1 MNSKK
6 RKVSKVVDRFRLLK
20 SSNRK
25 GVAVLIDPDDID
37 QKGLIEC
44 LNSCLKNKVDF
55 FFVEGSLVTSNNL
68 HDVVTLAKSYTDIPC
83 VLFPGNAIQIDASAD
98 AILFLSLI
106 SGRNPELLIGQHV
119 VTAPVVKR
127 SKLEVI
133 PTGYM
138 LVNSGK
144 PTSASYISNSQPLPN
159 DKPSLA
165 ASTAL
170 AGEMLGMKS
179 IYLDA
184 GSGAEEPVSHKVIK
198 AVKNVV
204 DVPLIVGGG
213 LNTAAKARKA
223 LEAGADVIVIGNGV
237 QKNLDTIAEVVHV
250 IESFNAALNVN

>member
-1 MNSKK
+1 VN
-6 RKVSKVVDRFRLLK
+6 KVVDQFNTLK
-20 SSNRK
+20 GRSQK
-25 GVAVLIDPDDID
+25 GLAVLIDPDDVD
-37 QKGLIEC
+37 QEGLIES
-44 LNSCLKNKVDF
+44 LNLCLKHHVNF
-55 FFVEGSLVTSNNL
+55 IFVGGSLVTTDNL

-119 VTAPVVKR
+119 VAAPVVKR

-170 AGEMLGMKS
+170 AGEMLGMQS

-184 GSGAEEPVSHKVIK
+184 GSGAEFPVSQKVIK
-198 AVKNVV
+198 GVKNVIN
-204 DVPLIVGGG
+204 VPLIVGGG
-213 LNTAAKARKA
+213 INNALKARKA
-223 LEAGADVIVIGNGV
+223 LDAGADILVIGNGV
-237 QKNLDTIAEVVHV
+237 QKNLNVIAEVSNV
-250 IESFNAALNVN
+250 IETYNALNVN

>member
-1 MNSKK
+1 MNRIIDQFNSLIKDSKK
-6 RKVSKVVDRFRLLK
+6 GL
-20 SSNRK
+20 
-25 GVAVLIDPDDID
+25 AVLIDPDDID
-37 QKGLIEC
+37 QEGLIEN
-44 LNSCLKNKVDF
+44 LNLCLKHRVDF
-55 FFVEGSLVTSNNL
+55 IFVGGSLVTTDNL

-98 AILFLSLI
+98 GILFLSLI

-119 VTAPVVKR
+119 VAAPVVKR

-170 AGEMLGMKS
+170 AGEMLGMRS

-184 GSGAEEPVSHKVIK
+184 GSGADVPVSQRIIK

-204 DVPLIVGGG
+204 NVPLLVGGG
-213 LNTAAKARKA
+213 INDSMKARKA
-223 LEAGADVIVIGNGV
+223 LDAGADILVIGNGV
-237 QKNLDTIAEVVHV
+237 QKNLSVIAEVSNV
-250 IESFNAALNVN
+250 IETYNSALNVN